1 MQSRSASNLK
11 GIDIS
16 NWQGDI
22 DYNQVKA
29 SGIKV
34 VYMKASEGS
43 NYKDAF
49 LEQNY
54 SRAKEQGLKVG
65 FYHFFRG
72 DAIGEA
78 RWFVECIKNKVSDCL
93 LALDIEVN
101 CGMDKSTLTSA
112 CITFLEE
119 VKRLT
124 GKNVVVYTY
133 TSFAREN
140 LDSRLSK
147 YPVWIA
153 DYDVNPPSYNG
164 IWSNWVGFQ
173 YTDKGYVPGVNGN
186 CDVNEFNSG
195 IFNGVVTI
203 NKNEGIVTAD
213 VLNVRNKP
221 NGNIIGTLFNGAVIR
236 IDKKVDTW
244 YSIFY
249 GDHGGYV
256 SADFIKTEFAKE
268 NIKKEVYD
276 MKTIVLYFGD
286 MDANAAIYVAQ
297 KNQCPMMK
305 KSDFDVSGLKA
316 EKIIQIGGKA
326 GSTRYD
332 SLKDAGKL
340 V

>member
-1 MQSRSASNLK
+1 MQSRNKNNLK
-11 GIDIS
+11 GIDVS
-16 NWQGDI
+16 NWQRDI
-22 DYNQVKA
+22 DFAAVKRD
-29 SGIKV
+29 GVNI

-54 SRAKEQGLKVG
+54 SRAKEQGLNVG
-65 FYHFFRG
+65 FYHFFLG
-72 DAIGEA
+72 DAINEA
-78 RWFVECIKNKVSDCL
+78 KFFIECIKNKVSDCL
-93 LALDIEVN
+93 LAIDIEKN
-101 CGMDKSTLTSA
+101 NNMDKNTLTSE

-119 VKRLT
+119 IKRLT

-173 YTDKGYVPGVNGN
+173 YTDKGHVLGVNGN

-195 IFNGVVTI
+195 IFNGVFTLD
-203 NKNEGIVTAD
+203 KNEGLVLAD
-213 VLNVRNKP
+213 VLNVRDKP
-221 NGNIIGTLFNGAVIR
+221 DGAIIGTLTNGAVIR
-236 IDKKVDTW
+236 IDKKVDNW
-244 YSIFY
+244 YSIYF
-249 GDHGGYV
+249 GDHGGYISSDYV
-256 SADFIKTEFAKE
+256 KTEFEKE

-297 KNQCPMMK
+297 KKKCPMMK
-305 KSDFDVSGLKA
+305 KSDFDISGLKA
-316 EKIIQIGGKA
+316 EKTIQIGGRP
-326 GSTRYD
+326 GTNRDD
-332 SLKDAGKL
+332 SLKDAAKL

>member
-22 DYNQVKA
+22 DYSKVKA

-72 DAIGEA
+72 DALNEA
-78 RWFVECIKNKVSDCL
+78 RYFVECIKNKISDCL
-93 LALDIEVN
+93 LALDVEVD
-101 CGMDKSTLTSA
+101 CGMDANTLTTA

-133 TSFAREN
+133 TSFAN
-140 LDSRLSK
+140 SSLDSRLSK

-153 DYDVNPPSYNG
+153 HYGVDTPGNNP
-164 IWSNWVGFQ
+164 IWASWVGFQ
-173 YTDKGYVPGVNGN
+173 YSDKGQVNGVNGN
-186 CDVNEFNSG
+186 CDINEFNSD
-195 IFNGVVTI
+195 IFNGVITI
-203 NKNEGIVTAD
+203 DKDEGIVTAD
-213 VLNVRNKP
+213 VLNVRDKP
-221 NGNIIGTLFNGAVIR
+221 NGNIIGTLTNGAVIR
-236 IDKKVDTW
+236 IDKKVDNW
-244 YSIFY
+244 YSIYF
-249 GDHGGYV
+249 GNSGGYISSDYV
-256 SADFIKTEFAKE
+256 KTEFGKE

-276 MKTIVLYFGD
+276 MKIIVLYFGD

-297 KNQCPMMK
+297 KNKCPMMK

-316 EKIIQIGGKA
+316 EKIIQIGGRP
-326 GSTRYD
+326 GTNRDD
-332 SLKDAGKL
+332 SLKDAAKL

>member
-1 MQSRSASNLK
+1 MQSRSRSNLK

-22 DYNQVKA
+22 DYSKVKA
-29 SGIKV
+29 SGIKIA
-34 VYMKASEGS
+34 YMKASEGS

-54 SRAKEQGLKVG
+54 SRAKKQGLKVG

-72 DAIGEA
+72 DALNEA
-78 RWFVECIKNKVSDCL
+78 RYFVECIKNKVSDCL
-93 LALDIEVN
+93 LALDIEVD
-101 CGMDKSTLTSA
+101 CGMDKSTLTTA

-119 VKRLT
+119 VKRST

-133 TSFAREN
+133 TSFAN
-140 LDSRLSK
+140 SSLDSRLSK

-153 DYDVNPPSYNG
+153 HYGVETPGYNP
-164 IWSNWVGFQ
+164 IWTSWVGFQ
-173 YTDKGYVPGVNGN
+173 YSDKGQVNGVNGN

-195 IFNGVVTI
+195 IFNGVVTLD
-203 NKNEGIVTAD
+203 KNEGIVTAD
-213 VLNVRNKP
+213 VLNVRDKP
-221 NGNIIGTLFNGAVIR
+221 NGNIIGTLLNGQVVK
-236 IDKKVDTW
+236 IDKKVDNW

-249 GDHGGYV
+249 GDYGGYV
-256 SADFIKTEFAKE
+256 SSNYIKTEYEKE
-268 NIKKEVYD
+268 NKKEVYD

-305 KSDFDVSGLKA
+305 KSDFDISGLKA

-332 SLKDAGKL
+332 SLKGAGKL

>member
-1 MQSRSASNLK
+1 MQSKSASNLE

-22 DYNQVKA
+22 DYSKVKA

-49 LEQNY
+49 LDQNY

-78 RWFVECIKNKVSDCL
+78 RYFVECIKNKISDCL
-93 LALDIEVN
+93 LALDVEVD
-101 CGMDKSTLTSA
+101 CGMDASTLTTA

-133 TSFAREN
+133 TSFAN
-140 LDSRLSK
+140 SSLDSRLSK

-153 DYDVNPPSYNG
+153 HYDVEAPGYNP
-164 IWSNWVGFQ
+164 IWSSWVGFQ
-173 YTDKGYVPGVNGN
+173 YSDKGQVQGVNGN

-203 NKNEGIVTAD
+203 DKNEGIVTTD
-213 VLNVRNKP
+213 VLNVRDKP
-221 NGNIIGTLFNGAVIR
+221 NGNIIGTLSNGAVIM
-236 IDKKVDTW
+236 IDKKVDNW
-244 YSIFY
+244 YSIYF
-249 GDHGGYV
+249 GDHGGYI
-256 SADFIKTEFAKE
+256 SADYIKTDFEKE
-268 NIKKEVYD
+268 NKKEVYD
-276 MKTIVLYFGD
+276 MKIIVLYFGD

-305 KSDFDVSGLKA
+305 KSDFESSGLKA
-316 EKIIQIGGKA
+316 DKIITIGGRP
-326 GSTRYD
+326 GTGRND
-332 SLKDAGKL
+332 SLKDAAKL

>member
-1 MQSRSASNLK
+1 MQSRSSSNYQ

-16 NWQGDI
+16 NWQGNVDFS
-22 DYNQVKA
+22 QVKN
-29 SGIKV
+29 SGIKIV
-34 VYMKASEGS
+34 DMKASEGT
-43 NYKDAF
+43 NYKDTS

-54 SRAKEQGLKVG
+54 SNAKGQGLKVG

-78 RWFVECIKNKVSDCL
+78 RWFVDCIKNKVSDCL
-93 LALDIEVN
+93 LALDIESD
-101 CGMDKSTLTSA
+101 CGMDASTLTSA

-173 YTDKGYVPGVNGN
+173 YIDKGYVPGVNGN

-203 NKNEGIVTAD
+203 NKNEGIVIAD

-244 YSIFY
+244 YSIVY

-256 SADFIKTEFAKE
+256 SADFIKTEFGKE

>member
-1 MQSRSASNLK
+1 MQSRSSSNYQ

-16 NWQGDI
+16 NWQGNVDF
-22 DYNQVKA
+22 NQVKN
-29 SGIKV
+29 SGIKI
-34 VYMKASEGS
+34 VYMKASEGT
-43 NYKDAF
+43 NYKDTS

-54 SRAKEQGLKVG
+54 SNAKGQGLKVG

-93 LALDIEVN
+93 LALDIESD
-101 CGMDKSTLTSA
+101 CGMDASTLTSA

-133 TSFAREN
+133 TSFAN
-140 LDSRLSK
+140 GALDSRLSK

-153 DYDVNPPSYNG
+153 HYGVNTPGDNP
-164 IWSNWVGFQ
+164 IWSSWVGFQ
-173 YTDKGYVPGVNGN
+173 YSDQGQVSGVSGN
-186 CDVNEFNSG
+186 CDVDEFTNG
-195 IFNGVVTI
+195 IFNGEVTLE
-203 NKNEGIVTAD
+203 KNEGIVTAD

-221 NGNIIGTLFNGAVIR
+221 DGAIIGTLTNGQVIK
-236 IDKKVDTW
+236 IDKKVDNW
-244 YSIFY
+244 YSIYF
-249 GDHGGYV
+249 GNSGGYV
-256 SADFIKTEFAKE
+256 SSNYIKTEFGKDNSRKE
-268 NIKKEVYD
+268 SVD
-276 MKTIVLYFGD
+276 MKTIVLYVGD

-305 KSDFDVSGLKA
+305 KSDFESSGLKA
-316 EKIIQIGGKA
+316 DKIITIGGKP
-326 GSTRYD
+326 GSDRYT
-332 SLKDAGKL
+332 SLKDAASL

>member
-1 MQSRSASNLK
+1 MQSRSVSNLK

-54 SRAKEQGLKVG
+54 SNAKGQGLKVG

-72 DAIGEA
+72 DALNEA
-78 RWFVECIKNKVSDCL
+78 RWFAECIKNKVSDCL
-93 LALDIEVN
+93 LALDIEVDF
-101 CGMDKSTLTSA
+101 GMDKDTLTTV

-124 GKNVVVYTY
+124 GKNVIVYTY
-133 TSFAREN
+133 TSFAN
-140 LDSRLSK
+140 SSLDSRLSK

-153 DYDVNPPSYNG
+153 HYGVYTPGNNP
-164 IWSNWVGFQ
+164 IWSSWVGFQ
-173 YTDKGYVPGVNGN
+173 YSDQGQVQGVNGN

-195 IFNGVVTI
+195 IFNGVVTFD
-203 NKNEGIVTAD
+203 KNEGIVTAD
-213 VLNVRNKP
+213 LLNVRDKP
-221 NGNIIGTLFNGAVIR
+221 NGNIIGTLSNGAVIR
-236 IDKKVDTW
+236 INKKVDNW

-249 GDHGGYV
+249 GEYGGYI
-256 SADFIKTEFAKE
+256 SADFIKTEL
-268 NIKKEVYD
+268 KKEVYD

>member
-1 MQSRSASNLK
+1 MQSRSTSNLK

-22 DYNQVKA
+22 DYSKVKA

-34 VYMKASEGS
+34 VYMKASEGN

-72 DAIGEA
+72 DALNEA
-78 RWFVECIKNKVSDCL
+78 RYFVECIKNKVSDCL
-93 LALDIEVN
+93 LALDIEVD
-101 CGMDKSTLTSA
+101 CGMDASKLTTE
-112 CITFLEE
+112 CITFLKE

-133 TSFAREN
+133 TSFAN
-140 LDSRLSK
+140 SSLDSRLSK

-153 DYDVNPPSYNG
+153 HYGVDTPGYNP
-164 IWSNWVGFQ
+164 IWTSWVGFQ
-173 YTDKGYVPGVNGN
+173 YSDKGQVNGVNGN

-195 IFNGVVTI
+195 IFNEVVTI
-203 NKNEGIVTAD
+203 NKNEGVVTAD
-213 VLNVRNKP
+213 VLNVRDKP
-221 NGNIIGTLFNGAVIR
+221 NGNIIGTLSNGAVIR
-236 IDKKVDTW
+236 IDKKVDKW
-244 YSIFY
+244 YSIYF

-256 SADFIKTEFAKE
+256 SVDYIRTNFEKE
-268 NIKKEVYD
+268 NNKEVYD

-305 KSDFDVSGLKA
+305 KSDFDISGLKA
-316 EKIIQIGGKA
+316 EKIIQIGGRP
-326 GSTRYD
+326 GTGRND
-332 SLKDAGKL
+332 SLKDAAKL

>member
-11 GIDIS
+11 GIDTS
-16 NWQGDI
+16 NWQGNI
-22 DYNQVKA
+22 DYSKVKA

-93 LALDIEVN
+93 LALDIESD
-101 CGMDKSTLTSA
+101 CGMDSSTLTTA

-133 TSFAREN
+133 TSFAN
-140 LDSRLSK
+140 SSLDSRLSK

-153 DYDVNPPSYNG
+153 HYDVEAPGYNP
-164 IWSNWVGFQ
+164 IWSSWVGFQ
-173 YTDKGYVPGVNGN
+173 YSDKGQVQGVNGN

-203 NKNEGIVTAD
+203 DKNEGIVTTD
-213 VLNVRNKP
+213 VLNVRDKP
-221 NGNIIGTLFNGAVIR
+221 NGNIIGTLSNGAVIM
-236 IDKKVDTW
+236 IDKKVDNW
-244 YSIFY
+244 YSIYF
-249 GDHGGYV
+249 GDHGGYI
-256 SADFIKTEFAKE
+256 SADYIKTDFEKE
-268 NIKKEVYD
+268 NKKEVYD
-276 MKTIVLYFGD
+276 MKIIVLYFGD

-305 KSDFDVSGLKA
+305 KSDFESSGLKA
-316 EKIIQIGGKA
+316 DKIITIGGRP
-326 GSTRYD
+326 GTGRND
-332 SLKDAGKL
+332 SLKDAAKL